1 MEIKG
6 KTVFIKCKSRI
17 VVTGDKA
24 ILSRTLTV
32 KRSHKFLKNLH
43 KLKQKVRQ
51 GVSELMSVESVEYLV
66 GLVLTFVET
75 SDEAENLIGDGHNA
89 LTI

>member
-1 MEIKG
+1 
-6 KTVFIKCKSRI
+6 
-17 VVTGDKA
+17 
-24 ILSRTLTV
+24 
-32 KRSHKFLKNLH
+32 
-43 KLKQKVRQ
+43 
-51 GVSELMSVESVEYLV
+51 MSVESVEYLV